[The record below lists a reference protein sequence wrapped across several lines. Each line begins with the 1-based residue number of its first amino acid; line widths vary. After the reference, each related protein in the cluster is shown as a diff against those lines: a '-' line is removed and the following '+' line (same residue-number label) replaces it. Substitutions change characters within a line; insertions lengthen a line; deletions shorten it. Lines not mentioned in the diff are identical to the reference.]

1 MLRKRIISAVLSAT
15 LVAQPLTTYAADVI
29 TVPTDAQATVIV
41 NGSDDGQQEQIETE
55 TAAAAEV
62 QTGYWFSDNMQLMLY
77 DDGTYSVLE
86 GDIYQSGNWIKGTGG
101 VTLQYNGGERVVML
115 DGSGL
120 AHSDGT
126 IVWQLPTLVI
136 TVGDTVP
143 LIQLPDW

>member
-77 DDGTYSVLE
+77 DDAL
-86 GDIYQSGNWIKGTGG
+86 
-101 VTLQYNGGERVVML
+101 
-115 DGSGL
+115 
-120 AHSDGT
+120 
-126 IVWQLPTLVI
+126 
-136 TVGDTVP
+136 
-143 LIQLPDW
+143 